1 MKNKIVDSHCHLD
14 FDDFSIDLDNVI
26 HNAKL
31 NDVEYLLSIS
41 VNLEKSKT
49 IHDITKK
56 YKNVWLENL
65 IKQTNK

>member
-14 FDDFSIDLDNVI
+14 FDDYRNDLDNVI

-41 VNLEKSKT
+41 VNLEKFKI

-56 YKNVWLENL
+56 YKNVWWYSS
-65 IKQTNK
+65 K